1 MNFSFFFIT
10 YQALLS
16 NNRWLCACVF
26 PLPRLR
32 TVSTIPRIASIS
44 PPFEDGSEHGLH
56 LQNLKKKK
64 RKSHQTLP
72 IAHLTHVDVTCDL
85 LLNDSRLESFDGK
98 QFYC

>member
-1 MNFSFFFIT
+1 M
-10 YQALLS
+10 
-16 NNRWLCACVF
+16 F

-56 LQNLKKKK
+56 LQNLKKK

-72 IAHLTHVDVTCDL
+72 IPRVTHVDVICDL
-85 LLNDSRLESFDGK
+85 LLNDTRLESFDGK